1 MRGGTKH
8 ALLEGVGARTHRDLE
23 AWQYADRVR
32 RRVLELTAHPSVRN
46 DRDFV
51 WQAQRA
57 AASSCRN
64 LAEGFYRY
72 RHREFAHFVNIARSS
87 LGELLDSNDEARLKG
102 YVSAEEQQ
110 DFEALIQEAMR
121 VANGLYRYLNGSDG

>member
-1 MRGGTKH
+1 M
-8 ALLEGVGARTHRDLE
+8 GARTHRELQ
-23 AWQYADRVR
+23 AWQWADRVR
-32 RRVLELTAHPSVRN
+32 RRVLELTRQPHVRN

-64 LAEGFYRY
+64 LAEGFYRH

-87 LGELLDSNDEARLKG
+87 LGELLDTNDEAGLKG
-102 YVSAEEQQ
+102 YISPQEQQ
-110 DFEALIQEAMR
+110 EFEALLQEAMR